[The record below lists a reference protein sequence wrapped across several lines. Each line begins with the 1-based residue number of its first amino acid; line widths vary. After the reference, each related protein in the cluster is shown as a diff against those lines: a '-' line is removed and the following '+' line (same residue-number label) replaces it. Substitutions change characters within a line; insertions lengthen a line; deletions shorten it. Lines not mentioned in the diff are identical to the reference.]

1 MEKELNDPNQTSEAL
16 RFIPRLYASEHSYPS
31 VPMNS
36 EYAIVVGAGVAG
48 LSLAIMLAEQN
59 IPSQVLESRQRFDG
73 PTSGVRISAEGVKVL
88 TSMKVD
94 SIGEDTKRVD
104 MRLGG
109 LSASF
114 SAPEHGTSAI
124 MVTRLALHEQLM
136 KRAYAMGIRVLKGF
150 KVVSM
155 TESADGVEV
164 TSESN
169 ETISGTLLVG
179 ADGVGSTLRHLL
191 NPDQSSTKAY
201 AGYLGV
207 GFITNDDA
215 KIEMTLH
222 TYPGHQV
229 GIASCGKVNEAA
241 TKNSIFMWTHIR
253 MPEEDARLAT
263 RASVEAELARRS
275 ERWRLELRNKYDL
288 YTRNA
293 SAMLV
298 FGPVYNGK
306 PPARWYSNRMILIGD
321 AAHPYGPGGQGISM
335 ALKDA
340 EALTGVIARGFG
352 ENEKKEFQ
360 RSRAEEAR
368 ALGEAAEKRNSK
380 DPSFTKL
387 GIFAEAVVMKT
398 MEIFTRGTLNF

>member
-1 MEKELNDPNQTSEAL
+1 
-16 RFIPRLYASEHSYPS
+16 
-31 VPMNS
+31 MNN
-36 EYAIVVGAGVAG
+36 ENVIIVGAGVAG
-48 LSLAIMLAEQN
+48 LSLAIMLAGQN
-59 IPSQVLESRQRFDG
+59 IKSQVLESRQRFDG
-73 PTSGVRISAEGVKVL
+73 PTSGVRISAEGVRIL
-88 TSMKVD
+88 RLMKVA

-114 SAPEHGTSAI
+114 SAREHDTSAI

-136 KRAYAMGIRVLKGF
+136 KRARALGIPVLTGF
-150 KVVSM
+150 KVASV
-155 TESADGVEV
+155 TETVTGIEV

-169 ETISGTLLVG
+169 EKANGTLLVG
-179 ADGVGSTLRHLL
+179 ADGVGSTLRHIL
-191 NPDQSSTKAY
+191 NPGQSSTKTY

-207 GFITNDDA
+207 GFITEDET

-222 TYPGHQV
+222 SYPGHQV

-253 MPEEDARLAT
+253 MPEADAKRAT
-263 RASVEAELARRS
+263 RASVEAELARRA
-275 ERWRLELRNKYDL
+275 ERWRPELRSKYDL
-288 YTRNA
+288 YTKDA
-293 SAMLV
+293 DAMLA

-306 PPARWYSNRMILIGD
+306 PPGRWYSNRTILIGD

-340 EALTGVIARGFG
+340 KALCDVIARGFTDDD
-352 ENEKKEFQ
+352 KKEFQ

-368 ALGEAAEKRNSK
+368 TLGEAAEKRNSK
-380 DPSFTKL
+380 ESSSTKW
-387 GIFAEAVVMKT
+387 GILAEGVVMKAV
-398 MEIFTRGTLNF
+398 EIFTRGTMRF

>member
-1 MEKELNDPNQTSEAL
+1 MSSEKV
-16 RFIPRLYASEHSYPS
+16 I
-31 VPMNS
+31 
-36 EYAIVVGAGVAG
+36 IVGAGVAG

-59 IPSQVLESRQRFDG
+59 IESQVLESRQRFDG

-88 TSMKVD
+88 RFMKVD

-104 MRLGG
+104 MRFGS

-114 SAPEHGTSAI
+114 SAPEHDTPAI

-136 KRAYAMGIRVLKGF
+136 KRARALGIGVLTGF
-150 KVVSM
+150 KVASM
-155 TESADGVEV
+155 TESANGVEV

-169 ETISGTLLVG
+169 EKMNGTLLVG
-179 ADGVGSTLRHLL
+179 ADGVGSTLRHIL
-191 NPDQSSTKAY
+191 NPGQRSTKSY

-207 GFITNDDA
+207 GFITKDEA

-222 TYPGHQV
+222 SYLGHQV

-241 TKNSIFMWTHIR
+241 TKNSIFLWTHIR
-253 MPEEDARLAT
+253 MPEGDAKQAT
-263 RASVEAELARRS
+263 QASVEAELARRA
-275 ERWRLELRNKYDL
+275 ERWRPELRNKYDL
-288 YTRNA
+288 YTKDA
-293 SAMLV
+293 DAILA

-306 PPARWYSNRMILIGD
+306 PPSRWYSNRMILCGD

-340 EALTGVIARGFG
+340 KALCDVIGRGFT
-352 ENEKKEFQ
+352 EEEKKEFQ

-368 ALGEAAEKRNSK
+368 TLGEAAEKRNAK
-380 DPSFTKL
+380 DSSSTKW
-387 GIFAEAVVMKT
+387 GILAEGIVMKA
-398 MEIFTRGTLNF
+398 MEIFTRGTLRF